1 MFSLTLINKDQS
13 VNHAVL
19 RFILENEDEEFIDQI
34 VPEIKSY
41 TVISHNENGILYH
54 IEFVNNLWVDILQNG
69 TDYQLVACS

>member
-19 RFILENEDEEFIDQI
+19 RFILENEDEEFIDQLI
-34 VPEIKSY
+34 PEIKSY
-41 TVISHNENGILYH
+41 IVKQTEQGNLYH
-54 IEFVNNLWVDILQNG
+54 IVFVNNLWVDILQNG